1 MKARDWLKA
10 HKDGTLVHDWA
21 PLRLAAN
28 GHVAVLRVS
37 ADAVRVCRGG
47 ENVRETA
54 GAYAYQQIADALGAL
69 MPTAKIL
76 EERHRQATVKL
87 EPMVAPLVKPGGTVD
102 NVLAVESSA
111 AITAAITKSTDVVSG
126 DWLVSNVG
134 KQFVLDRACSEKVA
148 VNHGFFARLTECRNG
163 LWRGTPTV
171 ETVSLGPAWRVI
183 QRRGTAHG
191 FGEAR
196 DQDDYSQTV
205 ILVDDVCE
213 LDGVEV
219 PTARLYT
226 ELEYAPLVL
235 HDGLP
240 LAWSRHPGVPLAGS
254 GAPISEPPDTLPTG
268 ASGPVFIAAEKTP
281 ATPQQVFE
289 SLARAWKKQL
299 GEESKRESLLVLLAQ
314 WAFETGRGKAMWNF
328 NLGNAKG
335 KPGGGDGRCW
345 TFFAC
350 NEMLPMASAMSLSAK
365 GGERSDGKPGKN
377 VEVTSAKAGIATVWF
392 YPSHPVCCF
401 RAFRTLDDGTEDY
414 FAMMRKRFSSAWPA
428 VVAGDPAQF
437 SHLLKVARYYT
448 AEESHYTR
456 SLVSIY
462 AEMAAKAAFRSV

>member
-1 MKARDWLKA
+1 MKAQAWRQA
-10 HKDGTLVHDWA
+10 IKDGTLVHDWA
-21 PLRLAAN
+21 PLRLEAN

-37 ADAVRVCRGG
+37 ADAVRVNRDGVG
-47 ENVRETA
+47 VRETA

-87 EPMVAPLVKPGGTVD
+87 EPLVAPLVKPGGTVD

-148 VNHGFFARLTECRNG
+148 VNHGFIVPLAACRNAQ
-163 LWRGTPTV
+163 WRGTPTAESV
-171 ETVSLGPAWRVI
+171 ALGTSWRVI

-205 ILVDDVCE
+205 ILVADVCE
-213 LDGVEV
+213 LDGVET
-219 PTARLYT
+219 PTSHLYT
-226 ELEYAPLVL
+226 KLEYAPLVL

-281 ATPQQVFE
+281 ATPAAVFTA
-289 SLARAWKKQL
+289 LGKTWKAQFGTEPKH
-299 GEESKRESLLVLLAQ
+299 ESLLVLLAQ
-314 WAFETGRGKAMWNF
+314 WAFETGRGKSMWNF

-350 NEMLPMASAMSLSAK
+350 NEMLPIANAMSLSTK
-365 GGERSDGKPGKN
+365 SGERSDGKPGKN
-377 VEVTSAKAGIATVWF
+377 VAVTSAKDGIATVWF
-392 YPSHPVCCF
+392 YPDHPACCF
-401 RAFRTLDDGTEDY
+401 RAFRTLDEGTADY
-414 FAMMRKRFSSAWPA
+414 LGMMRKRFASAWPA
-428 VVAGDPAQF
+428 VEAGNPWQF
-437 SHLLKVARYYT
+437 SHLLKLARYYT
-448 AEESHYTR
+448 ADEAHYTR

-462 AEMAAKAAFRSV
+462 NEMSTQVGFV

>member
-1 MKARDWLKA
+1 VKARDWLKA

-37 ADAVRVCRGG
+37 ADAVRVLRGG

-54 GAYAYQQIADALGAL
+54 GAYAYQQLADVFGAL

-76 EERHRQATVKL
+76 EERHRAASVKI
-87 EPMVAPLVKPGGTVD
+87 EPMVAPLIKPGG
-102 NVLAVESSA
+102 NVGNVQPAEASSA
-111 AITAAITKSTDVVSG
+111 IDKAVRQSTDVCAG

-134 KQFVLDRACSEKVA
+134 KQFVLDRACNEKVA
-148 VNHGFFARLTECRNG
+148 VNHGFIVPLSACRNG
-163 LWRGTPTV
+163 QWRGTPTAESV
-171 ETVSLGPAWRVI
+171 ALGTSWRVI

-191 FGEAR
+191 FGETR

-213 LDGVEV
+213 LNGVEV
-219 PTARLYT
+219 PTSKLYT

-289 SLARAWKKQL
+289 SLARAWKQQL
-299 GEESKRESLLVLLAQ
+299 GEEPKRESLLVLLAQ

-350 NEMLPMASAMSLSAK
+350 NELLPVAHANAL
-365 GGERSDGKPGKN
+365 
-377 VEVTSAKAGIATVWF
+377 VAKAGLRRDGGPGNDVVITSIKDGIATVWF

-401 RAFRTLDDGTEDY
+401 RAFRTLDEGAKDY
-414 FAMMRKRFSSAWPA
+414 FDMLRKRFASAWPA
-428 VVAGDPAQF
+428 VLTGNPAQF
-437 SHLLKVARYYT
+437 SHLLKLARYYT
-448 AEESHYTR
+448 ADESHYTR
-456 SLVSIY
+456 SLISIY
-462 AEMAAKAAFRSV
+462 AEMAQKVGLSV

>member
-47 ENVRETA
+47 EKIRETA
-54 GAYAYQQIADALGAL
+54 GAYAYQQLADVFGAL

-76 EERHRQATVKL
+76 EERHRQASVKL
-87 EPMVAPLVKPGGTVD
+87 EPMVAPLVKSGG
-102 NVLAVESSA
+102 NVGNVRPEESSG
-111 AITAAITKSTDVVSG
+111 AIDRAIRQATDVVAG

-134 KQFVLDRACSEKVA
+134 KQFVIDRACNEKVA
-148 VNHGFFARLTECRNG
+148 VNHGFIVSISACRNG
-163 LWRGTPTV
+163 QWRGTPTAESV
-171 ETVSLGPAWRVI
+171 ALGTSWRVI

-191 FGEAR
+191 FGEIN

-213 LDGVEV
+213 LDGVVV
-219 PTARLYT
+219 PTSRLYT

-268 ASGPVFIAAEKTP
+268 ASGAVFLAAEKTP

-289 SLARAWKKQL
+289 ALDKAWRTQL
-299 GEESKRESLLVLLAQ
+299 GSEPKRESLLVLLAQ

-350 NEMLPMASAMSLSAK
+350 NELLPVAHANALL
-365 GGERSDGKPGKN
+365 
-377 VEVTSAKAGIATVWF
+377 AKAGLRRDGGPGNDVVITGIKDGIATVWF

-401 RAFRTLDDGTEDY
+401 RAFRTLDEGAKDY
-414 FAMMRKRFSSAWPA
+414 FDMLRKRFASAWPA

-456 SLVSIY
+456 SLISIY
-462 AEMAAKAAFRSV
+462 AEMAQKVGLSV